1 MWRLSFGAEP
11 SGDSCSTPTRFA
23 HPGSTSVSHP
33 PPEDLSKWAL
43 VNVPVSASA
52 GIEKLRLFFAPLQ
65 TRQGILARRALGDPA
80 PQDGS
85 LKSQLLDRMQAEA
98 RSDGSL
104 PGGVV
109 ATVWRVHEILD
120 LQPDTGAP
128 ERAAAMSWVLQLQG
142 RPGAF
147 SEGCTPPRHTYRVCE
162 HFISG
167 FFSPAPREQRIAP
180 IMLPNGK
187 VFRAEPAARFA
198 ISCLALRAAFRAGFA
213 GRSEVDRHAV
223 SLIHLQRTWPDS
235 NGYFAPDV
243 MVAGLHALA
252 YATGAHRAE
261 APELAAPLAGTQAQ
275 DGTWAKADLFHCLEA
290 LRAIGTAPALAAVRR
305 AMPALLA
312 R

>member
-1 MWRLSFGAEP
+1 
-11 SGDSCSTPTRFA
+11 
-23 HPGSTSVSHP
+23 V
-33 PPEDLSKWAL
+33 
-43 VNVPVSASA
+43 VNVPVSASEA
-52 GIEKLRLFFAPLQ
+52 IDRLRLYFAPLQ

-80 PQDGS
+80 PDDAS
-85 LKSQLLDRMQAEA
+85 LRSRLIDRMQAEA

-109 ATVWRVHEILD
+109 ATVWRVHELLD
-120 LQPDTGAP
+120 LQPDTARLEWRG
-128 ERAAAMSWVLQLQG
+128 AMSWVLQLQD

-147 SEGCTPPRHTYRVCE
+147 SQGCTPPRHSYRACE

-167 FFSPAPREQRIAP
+167 FFSPAPPEQRIAP
-180 IMLPNGK
+180 VMLPNGK

-223 SLIHLQRTWPDS
+223 SLIHLHRTWPDA

-261 APELAAPLAGTQAQ
+261 APELAAPLAGIQAE
-275 DGTWAKADLFHCLEA
+275 DGTWANADLFHCLEA
-290 LRAIGTAPALAAVRR
+290 LRAIGTAPALAVLRR
-305 AMPALLA
+305 ATPALLA
-312 R
+312 RQRADGSFGSTAQQERALIALRALLWVAQES